1 VGVVLFVAFA
11 VWWALLMLLF
21 GLGRC
26 GEDSDLTE
34 PEDFRRLCGDP
45 SAGAFDGVIFTNL
58 AAVGA
63 GAAAATVVLTGV
75 AVTRRR
81 WWPVA
86 VLVIALLVAA
96 GLGWNAEEL

>member
-1 VGVVLFVAFA
+1 MGVVLFVAFA
-11 VWWALLMLLF
+11 VWWAMLMLLL

-34 PEDFRRLCGDP
+34 PEDFYRLCGDP

-58 AAVGA
+58 AAIGA
-63 GAAAATVVLTGV
+63 AAAAATVVLTSL
-75 AVTRRR
+75 AVTTRR

-86 VLVIALLVAA
+86 VLLIALLVAA